1 MKKFKITSLFLA
13 FFMFSTNIVPTSADE
28 IYSNEKSIIEDSFNT
43 DENNFQKK
51 VTIFRRILKIKI
63 LKKAKKMKSLI

>member
-51 VTIFRRILKIKI
+51 SDNIQTDFKN
-63 LKKAKKMKSLI
+63 LI